1 MKSMS
6 GEALTFSES
15 DLQIYEPNCYIVE
28 KAISRSTT
36 TQPVFSAEL
45 LSVLLFEATR

>member
-1 MKSMS
+1 MRSVA

-28 KAISRSTT
+28 KAISLFGGTT
-36 TQPVFSAEL
+36 LFEKTGL
-45 LSVLLFEATR
+45 LSVPLFEATR